1 MPDKDNLF
9 NSGNDEAGHSSDDIC
24 RDFLRNV
31 CKRGTTTIEFLKE
44 GGENWE
50 LHRNEVANPPG
61 LPWSLQELKID
72 FPRHCQPMR
81 KISETL
87 KKSSWNLRNFST
99 EGSHLVHQSPVWCH
113 LQIVKLYFWC
123 LCPNHS
129 MKIVNSGPS
138 TDPCGTSLFIICQWE
153 LVLVIQ
159 AEQQNPTNQSL
170 AETVDFN
177 QRV

>member
-99 EGSHLVHQSPVWCH
+99 EGSHLVHQD
-113 LQIVKLYFWC
+113 C
-123 LCPNHS
+123 L
-129 MKIVNSGPS
+129 
-138 TDPCGTSLFIICQWE
+138 E
-153 LVLVIQ
+153 
-159 AEQQNPTNQSL
+159 
-170 AETVDFN
+170 
-177 QRV
+177 